1 VTPSGSTLLAVA
13 MFFGTFSWSFVYIS
27 LPFHIQTMTSLDA
40 AATLRW
46 TGWILG
52 ISPLA
57 TVVTAPFWGRLAG
70 RGDPARFYVAVQFLQ
85 GVCFFGMAAART
97 LPELFLVRLVLG
109 VMGAASTF
117 AFILSGRAPDAREVR
132 RQVTA
137 VQSAMTVGQV
147 VGPLVGA
154 VAAARLGF
162 RHSFVLGGLV
172 LIACGLA
179 VAWGIRSTPASPAP
193 ESPRGSVPVRDV
205 AAVSLVVL
213 VASAQVFFLTSIL
226 PQVLPA
232 LGVPETRTLEV
243 GGLLIFASGVAA
255 AVGALGTTRLAELW
269 PEARLLPA
277 LLVASSVLVAAL
289 AVASSVWS
297 YGALRF
303 LQMLAIAPVFPI
315 VVARVAQH
323 AGGQAIGV
331 INSARIGAAFVGPVV
346 ATTVLA
352 WAPPAVLYAL
362 LAAIGLGCL
371 PAVAAA
377 GRGTTRRRA

>member
-1 VTPSGSTLLAVA
+1 
-13 MFFGTFSWSFVYIS
+13 
-27 LPFHIQTMTSLDA
+27 
-40 AATLRW
+40 
-46 TGWILG
+46 
-52 ISPLA
+52 
-57 TVVTAPFWGRLAG
+57 
-70 RGDPARFYVAVQFLQ
+70 
-85 GVCFFGMAAART
+85 
-97 LPELFLVRLVLG
+97 
-109 VMGAASTF
+109 
-117 AFILSGRAPDAREVR
+117 
-132 RQVTA
+132 
-137 VQSAMTVGQV
+137 
-147 VGPLVGA
+147 
-154 VAAARLGF
+154 
-162 RHSFVLGGLV
+162 V